1 MLGKLRWKNLT
12 LARKIAAGFGVM
24 ALFTFAALAISF
36 IGLFSL
42 SSTAKNITRHDM
54 VLIRSAN
61 RLADVIKRQDTIID
75 TPAAARTPKLMSEFH
90 RQELAF
96 RYILEQIRPDLPPK
110 ELATLQGSYDT
121 YSQLAQRLFAGE
133 RVTPGQ
139 VKEVSDRL
147 TEDLDQLEMA
157 QQSLVET
164 RVTKADHQE
173 NQTVGI
179 TLALATA
186 GFVLAILVG
195 MLTTFKI
202 SRAMDKLKMATSRIS
217 EGDFEYDPQIPE
229 GDEIGELAQSFT
241 AMGRRL
247 KDLEMASLDASP
259 LTRLPGNIAIERALN
274 QKLYLEAPF
283 AFCYADLDNFKAFN
297 DAYGYAKGSEVIR
310 LTGQII
316 CESVSQCG
324 DASDF
329 VGHVGGDD
337 FVMIVTHER
346 VAAICQAILERFD
359 AMIVQHYTAAHLAAG
374 CIQGPDRYGAHRSFP
389 IMTLSIAVLIC
400 EPGQNESALDIAQR
414 AAEIKEQVKELS
426 GSNYLVDRH
435 DAAPGRQVGGQA
447 VEL

>member
-1 MLGKLRWKNLT
+1 MLGQLRWKNLT
-12 LARKIAAGFGVM
+12 LARKIAVSFAVM

-61 RLADVIKRQDTIID
+61 RLADVLKKQDTILD
-75 TPAAARTPKLMSEFH
+75 TPDAAQTPKLMSEFH

-96 RYILEQIRPDLPPK
+96 RYILEQVRPDLPPK
-110 ELATLQGSYDT
+110 ELATLQGRYDR
-121 YSQLAQRLFAGE
+121 YAQLALRFFDGE
-133 RVTPGQ
+133 HGALRK
-139 VKEVSDRL
+139 VKELSDQL

-164 RVTKADHQE
+164 RVTKADRQE
-173 NQTVGI
+173 NQTVAI

-186 GFVLAILVG
+186 GFVLAVLVG
-195 MLTTFKI
+195 MLTTFNI
-202 SRAMDKLKMATSRIS
+202 SRAMDKLKTATSRIS

-274 QKLYLEAPF
+274 QKLHLADPF

-297 DAYGYAKGSEVIR
+297 DAYGYAKGSEVIK

-316 CESVSQCG
+316 CECASQSG
-324 DASDF
+324 DGSAF

-337 FVMIVTHER
+337 FVMIVNQDR
-346 VAAICQAILERFD
+346 AVAICRAILERFD
-359 AMIVQHYTAAHLAAG
+359 ATIVQFYTAEHLAAG
-374 CIQGPDRYGAHRSFP
+374 CIKGPDRYGAQRSFP
-389 IMTLSIAVLIC
+389 IMTLSIAVLNC
-400 EPGQNESALDIAQR
+400 GQGLNESALDIAQR
-414 AAEIKEQVKELS
+414 AAEIKEQVKGLS
-426 GSNYLVDRH
+426 GSNYLIDETNMSHIVKN
-435 DAAPGRQVGGQA
+435 PSC
-447 VEL
+447 